1 MSEDETEEYLDQA
14 EGRRG
19 TDVDHPLLEEIQEA
33 IIDLDEERAE
43 ELTLEA
49 IDEGLSPLKIL
60 QDGLTAGVKTV
71 GDKFGRGEVFLPELA
86 MSADCMRA
94 GVQHVD
100 PLLEEMDLAD
110 DETGGVFLIGT
121 VDEDIH
127 NIGKNIF
134 ATLLKANGFDVID
147 LGVEVPNEEFVE
159 AAREH
164 DPDILGM
171 SALMT
176 MTMDH
181 QQEVIELLEEEGL
194 REDLKVMVGGA
205 PTSPEWRDKI
215 NADGYGDNADKA
227 VEVAA
232 ELYEEIKDER
242 GENTEESELE
252 TEQGRSKERQREG
265 PV

>member
-1 MSEDETEEYLDQA
+1 MSDDEKTEYLDQA
-14 EGRRG
+14 DERRG
-19 TDVDHPLLEEIQEA
+19 EDVDHPLLREIQDA
-33 IIDLDEERAE
+33 IINLEEDRTE

-49 IDEGLSPLKIL
+49 IDEGLSPLDIL

-100 PLLEEMDLAD
+100 PLLEEMELAD
-110 DETGGVFLIGT
+110 EDTGGLFLIGT

-127 NIGKNIF
+127 NIGKNIL
-134 ATLLKANGFDVID
+134 ATMLKANGFDVVD

-159 AAREH
+159 AVEEH
-164 DPDILGM
+164 QPDILGM

-181 QQEVIELLEEEGL
+181 QKEVIELLEEEGL
-194 REDLKVMVGGA
+194 RDEVKVMVGGA
-205 PTSPEWRDKI
+205 PTSPTWRDDI
-215 NADGYGDNADKA
+215 GADGYGDNADTA
-227 VEVAA
+227 VKVALD
-232 ELYEEIKDER
+232 LYEEIEAERDE
-242 GENTEESELE
+242 TESE
-252 TEQGRSKERQREG
+252 ERQR
-265 PV
+265 V

>member
-1 MSEDETEEYLDQA
+1 MSDEEKDQYLDQA
-14 EGRRG
+14 DGRRG
-19 TDVDHPLLEEIQEA
+19 EDVEHPLLRDIQEA
-33 IIDLDEERAE
+33 IIGLDEERTE
-43 ELTLEA
+43 ELTLQA
-49 IDEGLSPLKIL
+49 IDEGLSPLDIL

-110 DETGGVFLIGT
+110 DDTGGLFVIGT

-127 NIGKNIF
+127 NIGKNIL
-134 ATLLKANGFDVID
+134 ATMLKANGFDVVD
-147 LGVEVPNEEFVE
+147 LGVEVPNEEFVD
-159 AAREH
+159 AVREH

-181 QQEVIELLEEEGL
+181 QEEVIDLLEEEEL
-194 REDLKVMVGGA
+194 RDDLKVMVGGA

-215 NADGYGDNADKA
+215 GADGYGDNADKA
-227 VEVAA
+227 VKVAL
-232 ELYEEIKDER
+232 ELYD
-242 GENTEESELE
+242 ELE
-252 TEQGRSKERQREG
+252 RERENAETTERQR
-265 PV
+265 V

>member
-1 MSEDETEEYLDQA
+1 MGEDEREEYLDQA
-14 EGRRG
+14 DDRTG
-19 TDVDHPLLEEIQEA
+19 DVDDPLLAEIQQS
-33 IIDLDEERAE
+33 IIDLDEDRTE

-49 IDEGLSPLKIL
+49 IDEGYSPLDIL
-60 QDGLTAGVKTV
+60 QDGLTKGVKTV

-100 PLLEEMDLAD
+100 PLLSEMDLG
-110 DETGGVFLIGT
+110 DEDTGGLVVIGT

-134 ATLLKANGFDVID
+134 VTMLKANGFDVVD
-147 LGVEVPNEEFVE
+147 LGVEVPNEEFIE
-159 AAREH
+159 AVREH

-181 QQEVIELLEEEGL
+181 QEEVIELLEDEGL
-194 REDLKVMVGGA
+194 RDDVKVMVGGA
-205 PTSPEWRDKI
+205 PTSPEWKEEI
-215 NADGYGDNADKA
+215 GADGYGDNADVA
-227 VEVAA
+227 VNRAL
-232 ELYEEIKDER
+232 ELVEGEE
-242 GENTEESELE
+242 
-252 TEQGRSKERQREG
+252 EQEDVRHRQTG
-265 PV
+265 

>member
-1 MSEDETEEYLDQA
+1 MGEDEREEYLDQA
-14 EGRRG
+14 DDRTG
-19 TDVDHPLLEEIQEA
+19 DVDDPLLAEIQQS
-33 IIDLDEERAE
+33 IIDLDEDRTE

-49 IDEGLSPLKIL
+49 IDEGYSPLDIL
-60 QDGLTAGVKTV
+60 QDGLTKGVKTV

-100 PLLEEMDLAD
+100 PLLSEMDLG
-110 DETGGVFLIGT
+110 DEDTGGLVVIGT

-134 ATLLKANGFDVID
+134 VTMLKANGFDVVD
-147 LGVEVPNEEFVE
+147 LGVEVPNEEFIE
-159 AAREH
+159 AVREH

-181 QQEVIELLEEEGL
+181 QEEVIELLEDEGL
-194 REDLKVMVGGA
+194 RDDVKVMVGGA
-205 PTSPEWRDKI
+205 PTSPEWKEEI
-215 NADGYGDNADKA
+215 GADGYGDNADVA
-227 VEVAA
+227 VNRAL
-232 ELYEEIKDER
+232 ELVEGEEAQ
-242 GENTEESELE
+242 EEEE
-252 TEQGRSKERQREG
+252 DVRHRQTG
-265 PV
+265 